1 MKATICEG
9 KVFHLGECKWV
20 AQVVNLTILAAC
32 GKLQAQ
38 TFMTWVNSES
48 FWFLKPHSLRTTAES
63 FWGTGIYVVE
73 AFRDSTVAKKQEAKS
88 SEIASLTLGFFANP
102 FSLLVLPT

>member
-1 MKATICEG
+1 M
-9 KVFHLGECKWV
+9 V

-48 FWFLKPHSLRTTAES
+48 FWFLKHHSLRTTAES

-73 AFRDSTVAKKQEAKS
+73 AFRDSTVAKNRRQKAAK
-88 SEIASLTLGFFANP
+88 
-102 FSLLVLPT
+102 